1 MCSRCYYLPPFLNR
15 PLLFVPT
22 AADDFC
28 ASAHQSC
35 GRKTH
40 GNRPSWSLHR
50 DAVIHASCVPCK
62 ASELGCCSHVVA
74 VLLSIVDH
82 VKIHGPKTT
91 TPCAGKECTWIK
103 GRKRKKNPQRLSSA
117 DYPTKRKQS
126 NIQVIDFDTRPEKYQ
141 RVTSDNINKFVLG
154 SLSIAQDQE
163 TISMR
168 ETQLRISYKDYKLES
183 TSLLEEQ
190 VRDLISNIS
199 PKSLMQIERTEA
211 QSKCGKWYCERWLR
225 ITASTCLQTYRV
237 GQKVIKETS
246 DAALS
251 GKNYISSSIWNL
263 VCQSGLW
270 VNPIPPPCVLPWWTN
285 RCRWKFWKFKSLKNF
300 QWTQYW
306 QCNKGQW
313 NTSW

>member
-40 GNRPSWSLHR
+40 GNRPLWSLHR

-91 TPCAGKECTWIK
+91 TPCAGKECTWII

-126 NIQVIDFDTRPEKYQ
+126 NIQVIDFDTGPEKYQ

-211 QSKCGKWYCERWLR
+211 QRNLGKWYCERWLR

-246 DAALS
+246 DAVLNGKTIFPQVSGTLFVNQDSGSIQSPHLACSPDGLIAVDGNSGNLS
-251 GKNYISSSIWNL
+251 L
-263 VCQSGLW
+263 
-270 VNPIPPPCVLPWWTN
+270 
-285 RCRWKFWKFKSLKNF
+285 
-300 QWTQYW
+300 
-306 QCNKGQW
+306 
-313 NTSW
+313 

>member
-1 MCSRCYYLPPFLNR
+1 MCRQGVHLDQR
-15 PLLFVPT
+15 E
-22 AADDFC
+22 
-28 ASAHQSC
+28 
-35 GRKTH
+35 KE
-40 GNRPSWSLHR
+40 
-50 DAVIHASCVPCK
+50 K
-62 ASELGCCSHVVA
+62 
-74 VLLSIVDH
+74 
-82 VKIHGPKTT
+82 
-91 TPCAGKECTWIK
+91 GK
-103 GRKRKKNPQRLSSA
+103 PQRLSSA

-126 NIQVIDFDTRPEKYQ
+126 NIQVIDFDTGAEKYQ

-211 QSKCGKWYCERWLR
+211 QRNFGKWYCERWLR

-270 VNPIPPPCVLPWWTN
+270 VNPIPPPCVLP
-285 RCRWKFWKFKSLKNF
+285 
-300 QWTQYW
+300 
-306 QCNKGQW
+306 
-313 NTSW
+313 